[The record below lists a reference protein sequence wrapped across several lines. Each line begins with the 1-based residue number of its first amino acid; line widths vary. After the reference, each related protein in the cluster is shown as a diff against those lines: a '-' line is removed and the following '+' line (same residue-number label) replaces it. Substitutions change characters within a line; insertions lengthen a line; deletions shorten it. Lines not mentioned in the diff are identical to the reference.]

1 MKSVTQLI
9 DSHQGFSI
17 ANFQVGFQATFR
29 QEALH
34 KIDTQLLEPIFMT
47 SLFCWRIELAE
58 EGELLLRE
66 AFMVLPGR
74 PTFPFW
80 WCQDILDRIGKHSDN
95 PENHQTTPSPENT
108 LNNYKESVESWAGKL
123 ISTTIIHGT
132 TTLFFQAPKSK
143 VGLHCTMAGGHHQ
156 AQGGKSW
163 TTFSL
168 INRYWVWHYGPIT
181 Q

>member
-1 MKSVTQLI
+1 MTFILMKSVTQLI

-29 QEALH
+29 QEALN

-80 WCQDILDRIGKHSDN
+80 
-95 PENHQTTPSPENT
+95 
-108 LNNYKESVESWAGKL
+108 
-123 ISTTIIHGT
+123 
-132 TTLFFQAPKSK
+132 
-143 VGLHCTMAGGHHQ
+143 
-156 AQGGKSW
+156 
-163 TTFSL
+163 
-168 INRYWVWHYGPIT
+168 
-181 Q
+181 

>member
-29 QEALH
+29 QEALN

-95 PENHQTTPSPENT
+95 PENHHPY
-108 LNNYKESVESWAGKL
+108 LSVLKTHSIIIRRGVLRAGKL
-123 ISTTIIHGT
+123 ISTTIIHA
-132 TTLFFQAPKSK
+132 LPHFFPSLSK
-143 VGLHCTMAGGHHQ
+143 VRCVHHQQMSGGHHQ
-156 AQGGKSW
+156 RGRKSW
-163 TTFSL
+163 TTFF
-168 INRYWVWHYGPIT
+168 ID
-181 Q
+181 